1 MSKKLIER
9 MGMEAKSAA
18 GNVPCTFIVGNANFG
33 NWTLMEKL
41 AKKLKG
47 EFKMQESNLF
57 LQMTNNMSRLGQ
69 GFTTGCSSLTYAN
82 KANEVTIG
90 ICSSMYGIDLKPT
103 TVVAI
108 PMNYKYEFVKLT
120 KMLEELSIRLPRLK
134 KNSAWTIG
142 SNGNST
148 FKLKITLDS
157 IVNDHNKEILS
168 TIENFY
174 KDPSPYLEMGL
185 PPFRKLCFAGPPGT
199 GKTITAHALAKHLLD
214 NHKIPAIYIGGS
226 SMFGCDFD
234 LIKMGINSITK
245 LKKPALMIVEEF
257 DSFCANPGNRSKIL
271 NFLDGF
277 ETPDLKY
284 PLCLIMTT
292 NHPEKIDPAIID
304 RSGRVNRVFWFK
316 GIKTQREASKIINV
330 YRGNLELPE
339 ISDLLVGKTPDFVK
353 ELIIELKWR
362 KADKNE
368 LSKSYIADVID
379 KLGSGTSKI
388 TDENEEGV
396 CSYIG

>member
-18 GNVPCTFIVGNANFG
+18 GNVPCTFIIGNAGFG
-33 NWTLMEKL
+33 NWSLMEKL
-41 AKKLKG
+41 AKKVKG
-47 EFKMQESNLF
+47 KYEMCDSNLF
-57 LQMTNNMSRLGQ
+57 LQMTNSISKQGQ
-69 GFTTGCSSLTYAN
+69 GFTTGCSSLTYN
-82 KANEVTIG
+82 NITIG
-90 ICSSMYGIDLKPT
+90 ICSSLYGADMKPT
-103 TVVAI
+103 TVVAF
-108 PMNYKYEFVKLT
+108 PVSHKYEFVKLSRL
-120 KMLEELSIRLPRLK
+120 LEELSIRLPRLK

-148 FKLKITLDS
+148 IKLKITLES
-157 IVNDHNKEILS
+157 IVNDHNTEIVQ

-174 KDPSPYLEMGL
+174 NDPSPYIEMDL

-199 GKTITAHALAKHLLD
+199 GKTITAHAIAKHLLD
-214 NHKIPAIYIGGS
+214 NHKIPSIYIGGS

-234 LIKMGINSITK
+234 LIKSGIGAVIK

-257 DSFCANPGNRSKIL
+257 DSFCADQRNRSKIL

-277 ETPDLKY
+277 ETPNLAY

-316 GIKTQREASKIINV
+316 GIKTQREAAKIIDV
-330 YRGNLELPE
+330 YKGQLELPDV
-339 ISDLLVGKTPDFVK
+339 SDLLVGKTPDFVK
-353 ELIIELKWR
+353 ELLIELKWR
-362 KADKNE
+362 KANKEE
-368 LSKSYIADVID
+368 LSKSCISDVIN
-379 KLGSGTSKI
+379 KLKSGTSSV
-388 TDENEEGV
+388 EEKEDV
-396 CSYIG
+396 DSYIA